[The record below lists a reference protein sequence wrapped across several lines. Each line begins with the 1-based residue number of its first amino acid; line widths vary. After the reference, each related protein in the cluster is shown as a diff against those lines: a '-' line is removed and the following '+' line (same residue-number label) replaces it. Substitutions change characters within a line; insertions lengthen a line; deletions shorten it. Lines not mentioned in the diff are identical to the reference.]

1 MGKSIMVHV
10 YLHGPEW
17 FFGADASIEA
27 FAALIAFFVAFA
39 ALRVYKMAKERK
51 YAFFTASMILL
62 TLSFLSRSIADIL
75 LEELV
80 WEMPTTFGKVTFFIG
95 YVAHILLALI
105 AYVLLVIV
113 THKITDKRVI
123 ALLFTIMIPSM
134 LLSGS
139 YFVSFYGL
147 SFILLAFITFS
158 YFENCRKVRKT
169 AARCVFI
176 AFLLLTIAQAL
187 FLLEPLY
194 SLLYVAAHVTQCA
207 GYFALLFALIKSI
220 FK

>member
-1 MGKSIMVHV
+1 MVHV
-10 YLHGPEW
+10 YLRGPEW
-17 FFGADASIEA
+17 FFCADASIEA

-39 ALRVYKMAKERK
+39 SLRVYKMTKERR

-62 TLSFLSRSIADIL
+62 TLSFLARAIADIL

-80 WEMPTTFGKVTFFIG
+80 WKIPSAQAGLIFLTG
-95 YVAHILLALI
+95 YVLHILLALI
-105 AYVLLVIV
+105 AYTLLVII
-113 THKITDKRVI
+113 THKITDKRII
-123 ALLFTIMIPSM
+123 ALLFIIMIPSM

-147 SFILLAFITFS
+147 SFILLAFVTFA
-158 YFENCRKVRKT
+158 YLDNCRKVRKP
-169 AARCVFI
+169 AACCVFI
-176 AFLLLTIAQAL
+176 AFLFLTITQAL

-194 SLLYVAAHVTQCA
+194 DPLYVAAHVTQAA
-207 GYFALLFALIKSI
+207 GYFALLFALIRTL